1 MRHGRA
7 IRKEEFRYGWQND
20 SERMGRERGKAV
32 DGEEKKKWPGAR
44 MFVATTTSGL
54 AASMSLQ
61 QKEAIWRELGSWV
74 EQRRAERKEV
84 KDGEAG
90 ATVEETLQ

>member
-1 MRHGRA
+1 
-7 IRKEEFRYGWQND
+7 
-20 SERMGRERGKAV
+20 MGRSRGRGKVSADND
-32 DGEEKKKWPGAR
+32 DGKKQEGEDQEEDKWPGAR

-61 QKEAIWRELGSWV
+61 EKEAVWRGLGSWV

-84 KDGEAG
+84 GDGDGEAG
-90 ATVEETLQ
+90 AGATMEETIA